1 MPPSTLYPSL
11 ARKRLS
17 TLTLYNQTNPL
28 TPTRSDIYMIA
39 FQEIVELTA
48 GQILQTDPAKKRMW
62 EKFIMDTFAM
72 RKGGKD
78 SDYMLFRGDQ
88 LVGTALIIVV
98 KKHLAPH
105 IRNIESATKKVSS
118 DLAFLL
124 LPPPCP
130 FRFFP
135 TPYTRAL
142 ELTTANE

>member
-1 MPPSTLYPSL
+1 MSIHRIERSLSSLERGIEYVKAPNEALDSWLFPPNASEP
-11 ARKRLS
+11 
-17 TLTLYNQTNPL
+17 
-28 TPTRSDIYMIA
+28 DIYMIA

-78 SDYMLFRGDQ
+78 SDYML
-88 LVGTALIIVV
+88 
-98 KKHLAPH
+98 APH

-118 DLAFLL
+118 DL
-124 LPPPCP
+124 P
-130 FRFFP
+130 FSSPLRFFFFP

-142 ELTTANE
+142 ELTTAHE